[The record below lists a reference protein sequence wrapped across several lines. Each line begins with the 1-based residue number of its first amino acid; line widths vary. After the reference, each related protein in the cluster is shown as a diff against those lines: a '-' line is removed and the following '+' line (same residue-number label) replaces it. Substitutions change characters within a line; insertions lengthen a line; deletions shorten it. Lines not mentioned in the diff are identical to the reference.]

1 MVIPSPRQDALGS
14 RRQGV
19 PIDWYDPDEHRRKLA
34 EELNITSAQLQD
46 LVDFVRDHVSVAI
59 YGGMRTSGTSASYSL
74 GAGYTKYT
82 DFDTIS
88 VTPKG
93 TTFNTTTDTFQINAN
108 GIYVIFIGFA
118 FEHNETNAGRKFNVR
133 LFNETDSVQIGNP
146 IAVGVGRNTPA
157 TNFGYQ
163 FLTSLTDAN
172 EDDNIAVQLGGGDS
186 INGTFDSFEL
196 SVYSIGEIQG
206 TAGDITDPADPNV

>member
-1 MVIPSPRQDALGS
+1 MAIPSPRDDALGT

-19 PIDWYDPDEHRRKLA
+19 PLDWYNPSEHRRKLA
-34 EELNITSAQLQD
+34 ELLNITSAQLQD
-46 LVDFVRDHVSVAI
+46 LVDFTRQHVSVAI

-93 TTFNTTTDTFQINAN
+93 TTFNTTSDTFQINAN

-118 FEHNETNAGRKFNVR
+118 FEHNEQNSGRKFNVR
-133 LFNETDSVQIGNP
+133 LFNETDSVVIGSP
-146 IAVGVGRNTPA
+146 VTIGVGRNTPA

-163 FLTSLTDAN
+163 FLTSLTDGN
-172 EDDNIAVQLGGGDS
+172 EDDDIAVQLGGGDS
-186 INGTFDSFEL
+186 ITGTFDSFEL
-196 SVYSIGEIQG
+196 SVYSIGELQG
-206 TAGDITDPADPNV
+206 TGGEIVDPAA